1 MKSGVAYWRALN
13 DVRDIHPAWE
23 HLNGIPLKEHDLPRP
38 ISNDYKSIFDLPSTR
53 TQAEQ
58 QQVLQSTSAAPRV
71 THARSTEDAA
81 ETIRLHAE
89 AARAEA
95 AAGAVPAH

>member
-1 MKSGVAYWRALN
+1 MKSGVAYWRALR
-13 DVRDIHPAWE
+13 DIRDIHPAWA
-23 HLNGIPLKEHDLPRP
+23 HLSGIPLKEYDLPRP

-58 QQVLQSTSAAPRV
+58 QHVLQSTSAAPRV
-71 THARSTEDAA
+71 THARSAEDAA

-89 AARAEA
+89 SARAEA
-95 AAGAVPAH
+95 AAGAVSAH

>member
-1 MKSGVAYWRALN
+1 MKSGVAYWRALH

-23 HLNGIPLKEHDLPRP
+23 HLNGFALKEHDLPRP

-58 QQVLQSTSAAPRV
+58 QHVLQSTSKLPRV

-89 AARAEA
+89 SARAEA
-95 AAGAVPAH
+95 AAGTVSAH